1 MEKNNQVKP
10 TKQMSEANIS
20 TNQPP
25 IVPLKL
31 PSGRIVNML
40 SSNNNGNLDVNCSS
54 GKDNDLLWDI
64 FTRTPDML
72 KHVPSSSHQIPLSF
86 SKPSPVSESY
96 NAELHKYLSRCRKI
110 CDHLKIIQNAIIKC
124 LNEEHLDSGDCSYLK
139 RGYKKLE
146 KRLISVTFEITEI
159 VS

>member
-10 TKQMSEANIS
+10 TKQMSEVNIS
-20 TNQPP
+20 TNQPL

-40 SSNNNGNLDVNCSS
+40 SGNNNGYLEVKRFS

-64 FTRTPDML
+64 FTRIPDML

-86 SKPSPVSESY
+86 SKPSPGSESY
-96 NAELHKYLSRCRKI
+96 NAELHMYLSRCRKV
-110 CDHLKIIQNAIIKC
+110 CGHLRIIQEAIIKC

-139 RGYKKLE
+139 RVYRKLE
-146 KRLISVTFEITEI
+146 KRHISVTFDIIEI